1 MTFVAYPFQSYAVVV
16 GIGTSISEIAY
27 LRMGKCS
34 AESEISARQWLGIDI
49 IYQTFPVDDIPHPAI
64 DSLKSDAIPMVG
76 FDKMCLVG
84 IFPKDNRAQPLLLL
98 GRPISLVSAEPCSG
112 IPVTA
117 IAHVIEFEG
126 IVVGKLTATA
136 TTFVGH
142 PEAVEIAHPRVTFV
156 GCKSRV
162 SNNPCL
168 VFDDGIA
175 AHFMF
180 IPPSCSFWGDNCRYA
195 VLGVSSRSRV
205 FSLQPPIS
213 FGIRIYTQCQ

>member
-1 MTFVAYPFQSYAVVV
+1 
-16 GIGTSISEIAY
+16 
-27 LRMGKCS
+27 MGKCS

-98 GRPISLVSAEPCSG
+98 GRPISLVSAKPCSG

-136 TTFVGH
+136 ATFVSH
-142 PEAVEIAHPRVTFV
+142 PEAVEIAHPRFTLV
-156 GCKSRV
+156 GFKPRV
-162 SNNPCL
+162 SNNPCFI
-168 VFDDGIA
+168 FDDGIA
-175 AHFMF
+175 AHLMF
-180 IPPSCSFWGDNCRYA
+180 IPPSSTLRSDNCRHP
-195 VLGVSSRSRV
+195 VVGCGSRSRV
-205 FSLQPPIS
+205 FSFQPPVS
-213 FGIRIYTQCQ
+213 FGRCFQAQDRQ